1 MTTCPRDDPAPLITE
16 RVSSPTPGRSDAAE
30 EGDAGSD
37 IGGTL
42 PLERTLVVAL
52 EQAVAAPL
60 ATRKLADAGAR
71 VIKVERVGGDF
82 ARRYDEVALGQ
93 SSHFVWL
100 NRGKESLVL
109 DIKDSEDAGLL
120 DRILA
125 RADVYIQN
133 LGPGAAFR
141 AGFGSGELRERH
153 PRLVT
158 CDISGYGEEGPYAE
172 MKAYDN
178 LVQAEAGIHG
188 VTGQPDAPAKVGISI
203 CDIGAGLH
211 AYGSILEALLLRERT
226 GQGSGLKVSLFSSMG
241 DWMSVPYLHAVYGG
255 EGPKRMGLS
264 HASIAPYGAFASRD
278 GELVLLSIQNEREW
292 ERFCEE
298 VLQQPGMVEDPR
310 FRTGV
315 DRVKNRPALH
325 GAIEEAFSSL
335 TAVEVVD
342 RLHAARIAYGRL
354 NSVEEFARHPQL
366 RVMEIESPGG
376 TIALPADPVLWSGV
390 RGCRHPRVPDIGE
403 HSDAIR
409 DEFRERKR
417 G

>member
-1 MTTCPRDDPAPLITE
+1 MTEKEPYRE
-16 RVSSPTPGRSDAAE
+16 Q
-30 EGDAGSD
+30 DAGSD
-37 IGGTL
+37 VGDTL
-42 PLERTLVVAL
+42 PLEGTLVVSL
-52 EQAVAAPL
+52 EQAVAAPF

-71 VIKVERVGGDF
+71 VIKVERPGGDF
-82 ARRYDEVALGQ
+82 ARRYDDVAGGQ
-93 SSHFVWL
+93 SAYFVWL

-120 DRILA
+120 GRILT
-125 RADVYIQN
+125 RTDVYIQN
-133 LGPGAAFR
+133 LGPGAASR
-141 AGFGSGELRERH
+141 AGFGSAALRERH

-158 CDISGYGEEGPYAE
+158 CDISGYGEEGPYSE

-178 LVQAEAGIHG
+178 LVQGEAGIHG

-203 CDIGAGLH
+203 CDIGAGMY

-226 GQGSGLKVSLFSSMG
+226 GRGAGLKVSLFSAMA

-255 EGPKRMGLS
+255 EAPKRMGLS

-292 ERFCEE
+292 ERFCEG
-298 VLQQPGMVEDPR
+298 VLQRPRMAEDHR

-315 DRVKNRPALH
+315 DRVRNRPALRE
-325 GAIEEAFSSL
+325 AIEEVFSSL
-335 TAVEVVD
+335 TTVEVVD
-342 RLHAARIAYGRL
+342 RLHGAKIAYGRL

-366 RVMEIESPGG
+366 GLMEIESPGG
-376 TIALPADPVLWSGV
+376 AIALPADPVLWSGV
-390 RGCRHPRVPDIGE
+390 RGGRHSRVPDIGE
-403 HSDAIR
+403 HSNAIR
-409 DEFRERKR
+409 DEFRDRKK

>member
-1 MTTCPRDDPAPLITE
+1 MTEKEPHSE
-16 RVSSPTPGRSDAAE
+16 AAR
-30 EGDAGSD
+30 EGDAGSGARD
-37 IGGTL
+37 TL
-42 PLERTLVVAL
+42 PLEGTLVVSL
-52 EQAVAAPL
+52 EQAVAAPF

-71 VIKVERVGGDF
+71 VIKVERPGGDF
-82 ARRYDEVALGQ
+82 ARRYDRVARDQ
-93 SSHFVWL
+93 SAYFVWL

-120 DRILA
+120 DRVLA

-133 LGPGAAFR
+133 LAPGAASR
-141 AGFGSGELRERH
+141 AGFGSAALRERH

-158 CDISGYGEEGPYAE
+158 CDISGYGEEGPYSE

-203 CDIGAGLH
+203 CDIGAGMY
-211 AYGSILEALLLRERT
+211 AYGSILEALLLRKRT
-226 GQGSGLKVSLFSSMG
+226 GRGAGLEVSLFSAMA
-241 DWMSVPYLHAVYGG
+241 DWMSVPYLHTVYGG
-255 EGPKRMGLS
+255 EAPKRMGLS

-298 VLQQPGMVEDPR
+298 VLQRPGMAEDHR

-315 DRVKNRPALH
+315 DRVRNRPALRE
-325 GAIEEAFSSL
+325 AIEEVFSSL
-335 TAVEVVD
+335 TTVEVVD
-342 RLHAARIAYGRL
+342 RLHGARIAYGRL

-376 TIALPADPVLWSGV
+376 TIALPADPVLWSSVGG
-390 RGCRHPRVPDIGE
+390 RPHPRVPDIGE

-409 DEFRERKR
+409 EEFREQKKSRDQKK

>member
-1 MTTCPRDDPAPLITE
+1 MTEKEPHQ
-16 RVSSPTPGRSDAAE
+16 
-30 EGDAGSD
+30 GSD
-37 IGGTL
+37 TL
-42 PLERTLVVAL
+42 PLEGTLVVAL
-52 EQAVAAPL
+52 EQAVAAPF

-71 VIKVERVGGDF
+71 VIKVERPGGDF
-82 ARRYDEVALGQ
+82 ARRYDHVARGQ
-93 SSHFVWL
+93 SAYFVWL

-120 DRILA
+120 DLVLA

-133 LGPGAAFR
+133 LAPGAASR
-141 AGFGSGELRERH
+141 AGFGSAALRERH

-158 CDISGYGEEGPYAE
+158 CDISGYGEEGPYSE

-178 LVQAEAGIHG
+178 LVQAESGIHG
-188 VTGQPDAPAKVGISI
+188 VTGQPNAPAKVGISI
-203 CDIGAGLH
+203 CDIGAGMY

-226 GQGSGLKVSLFSSMG
+226 GEGAGLEVSLFSAMA

-255 EGPKRMGLS
+255 EAPKRMGLS

-278 GELVLLSIQNEREW
+278 GELVLLSIQNEPEW

-298 VLQQPGMVEDPR
+298 VLRRPGMAEDHR

-315 DRVKNRPALH
+315 ERVRNRPALH
-325 GAIEEAFSSL
+325 EAIEEVFSSL
-335 TAVEVVD
+335 TTVEVVD
-342 RLHAARIAYGRL
+342 RLHGARIAYGRL

-376 TIALPADPVLWSGV
+376 TIALPADPVLWSSVGG
-390 RGCRHPRVPDIGE
+390 RPHPRVPDIGE
-403 HSDAIR
+403 HSSAIR
-409 DEFRERKR
+409 DEFRDQKKSRDQKK

>member
-1 MTTCPRDDPAPLITE
+1 MSPR
-16 RVSSPTPGRSDAAE
+16 PGKSEATR
-30 EGDAGSD
+30 EGNARLDVGD
-37 IGGTL
+37 TL
-42 PLERTLVVAL
+42 PLKGTLVVAL
-52 EQAVAAPL
+52 EQAVAAPF

-71 VIKVERVGGDF
+71 VIKVERAGGDF
-82 ARRYDEVALGQ
+82 ARRYDDVAQGQ
-93 SSHFVWL
+93 SAYFVWL

-120 DRILA
+120 GRILA

-133 LGPGAAFR
+133 LGPGAASR
-141 AGFGSGELRERH
+141 AGFDSGALRERC

-158 CDISGYGEEGPYAE
+158 CDISGYGEEGPYSE

-203 CDIGAGLH
+203 CDIGAGMYAH
-211 AYGSILEALLLRERT
+211 GSILEALLLRERT
-226 GQGSGLKVSLFSSMG
+226 GRGAGLKVSLFSAMA

-292 ERFCEE
+292 EQFCKE
-298 VLQQPGMVEDPR
+298 VLQRPGMAEDPR

-315 DRVKNRPALH
+315 DRVRNRPALRE
-325 GAIEEAFSSL
+325 AIEEVFSSL
-335 TAVEVVD
+335 TTVEVVD
-342 RLHAARIAYGRL
+342 RLHGARIAYGRL
-354 NSVEEFARHPQL
+354 NSVEQFARHPQL

-376 TIALPADPVLWSGV
+376 TIALPADPVLRSSGCG
-390 RGCRHPRVPDIGE
+390 RRHPRVPDIGE

-409 DEFRERKR
+409 EEFRDQKK